1 MSAIFR
7 SLVRSFIPLAF
18 VFDRLMLKD
27 LLLAS
32 RSYRSFDESVKIS
45 DEMLADWVDHARYAP
60 SSINLQML
68 KFVSVTDAF
77 LCARVLENTRWA
89 GKITEIKL
97 PPLGHAPVAYVVIC
111 ADTNIVP
118 YPERFD
124 KDVGICA
131 QTIMLA
137 AAESGFGGCMIGSF
151 APDAIKELLELGENL
166 VPKLVLALGKP
177 DERVELAD
185 EAADGSVTYYREG
198 GVHYVQKRK
207 LENILIQK

>member
-1 MSAIFR
+1 
-7 SLVRSFIPLAF
+7 
-18 VFDRLMLKD
+18 MLKD
-27 LLLAS
+27 LLIAS
-32 RSYRSFDESVKIS
+32 RSYRSFDESVKITN
-45 DEMLADWVDHARYAP
+45 EMLADWVDHARYAP

-68 KFVSVTDAF
+68 KFISVTDAS

-89 GKITEIKL
+89 GKLKDIKL
-97 PPLGHAPVAYVVIC
+97 PPVGHAPVAYIVIC
-111 ADTNIVP
+111 ANKNVTP
-118 YPERFD
+118 AAESFD

-137 AAESGFGGCMIGSF
+137 ATEAGFGGCIIGSF
-151 APDAIKELLELGENL
+151 DPDALKNILGLGENL

-185 EAADGSVTYYREG
+185 EAADGSVTYYREDG
-198 GVHYVQKRK
+198 IHYVQKRK

>member
-1 MSAIFR
+1 
-7 SLVRSFIPLAF
+7 
-18 VFDRLMLKD
+18 MLKD

-68 KFVSVTDAF
+68 KFVSVTDAS

-89 GKITEIKL
+89 GKITDIKL
-97 PPLGHAPVAYVVIC
+97 PPFGHAPVAYVVIC
-111 ADTNIVP
+111 ANKDVTPTAEN
-118 YPERFD
+118 FN

-151 APDAIKELLELGENL
+151 TPDAIKELLELGENL